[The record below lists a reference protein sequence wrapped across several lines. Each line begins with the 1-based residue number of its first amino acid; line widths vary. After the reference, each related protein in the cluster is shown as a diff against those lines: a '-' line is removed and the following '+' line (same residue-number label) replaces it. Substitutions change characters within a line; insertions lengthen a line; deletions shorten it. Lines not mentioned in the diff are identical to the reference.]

1 MKKKIIIIV
10 SIIVV
15 LALAVGGAYLIDKN
29 RMDNNKPVIFSTWGV
44 KYAPPAEIIAPP
56 KLYMNLENNDDR
68 ISAITGT
75 YSWTK
80 IVNGVGQSV
89 NSDSMH
95 PSEMEFKDINTI
107 IFNNQK
113 IIFENND
120 LKISAVNIYKINNT
134 EILDKE
140 IHFSNKTIGINNLE
154 KGEYALEILA
164 EYPEGKVCYAVKL
177 VVNEDGRNTSNVV
190 TVTHN
195 SVYNINRLF
204 EFIENTKVNSLNR
217 IEDEI
222 RVITYTIEGDPIIKD
237 IKFVM
242 NEDESYYEITTDNT
256 QDKFGVPQVI
266 TKKYDASLYTIEA
279 TNNNEFSEVCLVG
292 LPEVTKPLELVSIC
306 PVYYMIQ
313 ERSFIAT
320 IIEEEPTY
328 LIVEP
333 SEGELEKLQSNTRKI
348 LIANGE
354 NRDYFYGV
362 GRKVI
367 ITYDNKI
374 QSDTN
379 TIIGAIID
387 VDGYDKFELEVVE
400 SEKIEKKKI
409 LNNKDLDKLNSDY
422 DLYYYGLE
430 EVNVKVNDKVMT
442 LENALKDGYLT
453 LGGILSKA
461 NKDRGD
467 NVVSYDDG
475 GSREYQYETFVI
487 IKYHKLDGNRDMY
500 ICKAGTTLNDLNK

>member
-15 LALAVGGAYLIDKN
+15 LVLAVGGAYLIDKN
-29 RMDNNKPVIFSTWGV
+29 RMDSNKPVIFSTWGA
-44 KYAPPAEIIAPP
+44 KYAPPSEI
-56 KLYMNLENNDDR
+56 N
-68 ISAITGT
+68 
-75 YSWTK
+75 K
-80 IVNGVGQSV
+80 IVKITDRTVTENLPCDTAFEKFYEDTENEYYFNCIKSDYIIVEYENGYK
-89 NSDSMH
+89 
-95 PSEMEFKDINTI
+95 EDIKAALESGNAILADLKRFNIGFDTKEKVTGNIEKNNTI
-107 IFNNQK
+107 TIK
-113 IIFENND
+113 
-120 LKISAVNIYKINNT
+120 YKSS
-134 EILDKE
+134 D
-140 IHFSNKTIGINNLE
+140 
-154 KGEYALEILA
+154 
-164 EYPEGKVCYAVKL
+164 
-177 VVNEDGRNTSNVV
+177 
-190 TVTHN
+190 
-195 SVYNINRLF
+195 NINRLF
-204 EFIENTKVNSLNR
+204 EFIENTKVDSLNR
-217 IEDEI
+217 VEDEI

-242 NEDESYYEITTDNT
+242 NDEESYYEIVTDTTE
-256 QDKFGVPQVI
+256 DKFGVPQVI
-266 TKKYDASLYTIEA
+266 TKKYDASLYTIAA

-292 LPEVTKPLELVSIC
+292 SPEVTKPLEYVSIC
-306 PVYYMIQ
+306 PVYYMIE

-333 SEGELEKLQSNTRKI
+333 NDGELEKLQSNTRKI

-354 NRDYFYGV
+354 NRDYLYGV

-387 VDGYDKFELEVVE
+387 VDGYDKFEFEVIE

-409 LNNKDLDKLNSDY
+409 LNNKDLERLNSDY

-453 LGGILSKA
+453 MSGILVKA
-461 NKDRGD
+461 NKDVQEVEEMYAKYEEQQSVPLILPRALR
-467 NVVSYDDG
+467 YRDG
-475 GSREYQYETFVI
+475 GSVEFQYEKFVI
-487 IKYHKLDGNRDMY
+487 IKFNTLAGDNSMY

>member
-15 LALAVGGAYLIDKN
+15 LMLTVEGAYLIDKN
-29 RMDNNKPVIFSTWGV
+29 RMDNNKPVIFSTWGYQYV
-44 KYAPPAEIIAPP
+44 PPEALEEII
-56 KLYMNLENNDDR
+56 KITDRTVTENIEKN
-68 ISAITGT
+68 
-75 YSWTK
+75 
-80 IVNGVGQSV
+80 
-89 NSDSMH
+89 
-95 PSEMEFKDINTI
+95 NTI
-107 IFNNQK
+107 TIK
-113 IIFENND
+113 
-120 LKISAVNIYKINNT
+120 YKSS
-134 EILDKE
+134 D
-140 IHFSNKTIGINNLE
+140 
-154 KGEYALEILA
+154 
-164 EYPEGKVCYAVKL
+164 
-177 VVNEDGRNTSNVV
+177 
-190 TVTHN
+190 
-195 SVYNINRLF
+195 NINRLF
-204 EFIENTKVNSLNR
+204 EFIENTKVDSLNR
-217 IEDEI
+217 VEDEI

-242 NEDESYYEITTDNT
+242 NDEESYYEIVTDTTE
-256 QDKFGVPQVI
+256 DKFGVPQVI
-266 TKKYDASLYTIEA
+266 TKKYDASLYTIDA

-292 LPEVTKPLELVSIC
+292 LPEVTKPLEYVSIC
-306 PVYYMIQ
+306 PVYYMIE

-333 SEGELEKLQSNTRKI
+333 YDGELEKMQSNTRKI

-367 ITYDNKI
+367 ITYDHII

-379 TIIGAIID
+379 TIIGATID
-387 VDGYDKFELEVVE
+387 VDGYDRFELEVTE

-409 LNNKDLDKLNSDY
+409 LNNKDLDRLNSDY
-422 DLYYYGLE
+422 DLYYFGLE
-430 EVNVKVNDKVMT
+430 EVNVKVNNKVMT

-453 LGGILSKA
+453 LSGILSKA
-461 NKDRGD
+461 NKDKGD

-500 ICKAGTTLNDLNK
+500 ICKAGTSINDLNK